1 MAHRKLAN
9 LGVAATCVCV
19 WCGVEG
25 GQEEARATTH
35 SYQPETK
42 TLEEVTVPSLAS
54 AAESSEEAPASQC
67 AQRTLAS
74 LCATTVCRGVLDR
87 MSHTLTLPSWLAL
100 RSLWELAGSQAT
112 SVTQAEWDLRAS
124 LTTEAPVGGG
134 DSEWE
139 WGCVVALRTTGPG
152 IPDAHRLVRVTRGKG
167 EAILG
172 TRDASDHL
180 GASLKGGRLS
190 EGSRCVGGCGGL
202 CHTSVMA
209 VPLRPVVR
217 SHILIEWSCE
227 PVTTVFGVGQATAV
241 IAWE

>member
-1 MAHRKLAN
+1 MAHGKLAN

-19 WCGVEG
+19 CVVRGEG

-112 SVTQAEWDLRAS
+112 SVTQAAWDLRAS
-124 LTTEAPVGGG
+124 LTTEAPVGGEG
-134 DSEWE
+134 
-139 WGCVVALRTTGPG
+139 
-152 IPDAHRLVRVTRGKG
+152 
-167 EAILG
+167 
-172 TRDASDHL
+172 
-180 GASLKGGRLS
+180 GGR
-190 EGSRCVGGCGGL
+190 
-202 CHTSVMA
+202 
-209 VPLRPVVR
+209 
-217 SHILIEWSCE
+217 
-227 PVTTVFGVGQATAV
+227 
-241 IAWE
+241 